1 MSRSIYV
8 GSRLKANLI
17 ALTGVS
23 IVTAILGLVLTVMNL
38 VRGDPAL
45 LIPAILTLLGGVGC
59 GICAGILKKREIAA
73 LFPSVFC
80 TVMFTIYS
88 VNGIGEG
95 TAILWSLFMPI
106 GLCYFVSVRFG
117 IILSIYHSLLYVV
130 LFYTPLKEYMAR
142 FYSRT
147 FMARFPLVF
156 IGIAAF
162 TAIAM
167 IQYHK
172 SALFEIDYTE
182 KLNAEV
188 EKQTRRAKER
198 AEKLERITGEM
209 VETLASAIDAKDDYT
224 NGHSSRVM
232 EYSVSLAEALG
243 MDREEIKEL
252 RAEALLHDIGK
263 IGVPDGILNK
273 PMRLTDDEFDV
284 IRSHTT
290 IGGRILSRYEDFKGA
305 KEAAVHHHERYDGK
319 GYPRGLSGKEI
330 PAHARIVSIAD
341 AYDAMNSSRVYR
353 KALPRD
359 VIRKEL
365 VNGRGTQFDPDY
377 LDVFLKLFDEGKV

>member
-1 MSRSIYV
+1 
-8 GSRLKANLI
+8 
-17 ALTGVS
+17 
-23 IVTAILGLVLTVMNL
+23 
-38 VRGDPAL
+38 
-45 LIPAILTLLGGVGC
+45 
-59 GICAGILKKREIAA
+59 
-73 LFPSVFC
+73 
-80 TVMFTIYS
+80 
-88 VNGIGEG
+88 
-95 TAILWSLFMPI
+95 
-106 GLCYFVSVRFG
+106 VSVRFG
-117 IILSIYHSLLYVV
+117 IILSIYHSLLYVA